1 MKLRPTRM
9 TGFTV
14 LLIIVVGLTGL
25 APAMAKSPASKIK
38 DLKAKKAATLEQRRA
53 AESKLRAVKK
63 EQRSASQQF
72 HASEAKLNQAERDL
86 RNARVRLQ
94 VTEGRIRDAKDE
106 LTRIEKQLE
115 TQTAELW
122 DRLEVFYKRGQVGY
136 VEVLLGATDFDQFVD
151 RAVFY
156 RNITEHDLE
165 LKSSIEANRTRQ
177 VALQKELE
185 RNWIELNSLKSQCNE
200 KAQQIQVETNRRHA
214 VLAEVKSDRA
224 AQEAVYREIL
234 ETQREIERV
243 LWKLNQSP
251 SGSGGPVRKLSG
263 GFIMPCNGRLTSSFG
278 WRTHPITHTRRFHD
292 GQDIAAPS
300 GTTIRAAAAGTV
312 VRSSRMGVY
321 GLAVM
326 INHGSGYTTLYGHC
340 SSLLVREGQSVSQ
353 GQPIARVGSTGWST
367 GPHCHFSVYRNGTAI
382 NPLSVRR

>member
-1 MKLRPTRM
+1 MKLRPGLM

-14 LLIIVVGLTGL
+14 LLIVGTSLTGL
-25 APAMAKSPASKIK
+25 APAMAKSPASQIK
-38 DLKAKKAATLEQRRA
+38 QLKAKKAATIEQRRE
-53 AESKLRAVKK
+53 AESKLREVKQQ
-63 EQRSASQQF
+63 QRSASQRF

-86 RNARVRLQ
+86 RNARARLQ
-94 VTEGRIRDAKDE
+94 VTERRIRDARDE
-106 LTRIEKQLE
+106 LGRIEQQLE
-115 TQTAELW
+115 VQTAELW
-122 DRLEVFYKRGQVGY
+122 ERLELFYKRGQVGY

-156 RNITEHDLE
+156 RNITEHDLA
-165 LKSSIEANRTRQ
+165 LKASIEDSRTRQ

-185 RNWIELNSLKSQCNE
+185 RNWIEYNSLKAQCSA
-200 KAQQIQVETNRRHA
+200 KAAQIQVETNRRLA

-224 AQEAVYREIL
+224 AQEAVYREIVA
-234 ETQREIERV
+234 TQREIERV
-243 LWKLNQSP
+243 LWKLNQAP
-251 SGSGGPVRKLSG
+251 SGSRGPVRKLSG
-263 GFIMPCNGRLTSSFG
+263 GFILPCNGRLTSSFG

-300 GTTIRAAAAGTV
+300 GTTIRAAASGTV
-312 VRSSRMGVY
+312 VHSGRMGVY